1 MMTKADVTDL
11 ILQAKRDRGL
21 SWASISE
28 TIDMSEV
35 FTTSACLGMNSF
47 PVDKARALATH
58 LELPDEAAT
67 VLAEYPN
74 KTYAQLVPT
83 DPCIYRFYEIMG
95 VYGETLKQLMQEK
108 KGDGIMSAID
118 FHMSVDVVEDPKG
131 DRIEVTM
138 SGKFLPYNAWWARP
152 PRPARRAR
160 RCRRSRAR
168 TPWSRCAWPRTPGT
182 PATRCASRVSTPR
195 TPSGATAATS
205 RAAVVAS
212 SRFSRPSGRGSSTT
226 G

>member
-11 ILQAKRDRGL
+11 IMQAKRDRNL

-28 TIDMSEV
+28 AIGMSEV
-35 FTTSACLGMNSF
+35 FTTSACLGMNSLA
-47 PVDKARALATH
+47 PDKAEALARY
-58 LELPDEAAT
+58 LDLPDEAGV
-67 VLAEYPN
+67 VLAEFPN

-118 FHMSVDVVEDPKG
+118 FHMSVDVVENPKG

-138 SGKFLPYNAWWARP
+138 SGKFLPYNAW
-152 PRPARRAR
+152 
-160 RCRRSRAR
+160 
-168 TPWSRCAWPRTPGT
+168 
-182 PATRCASRVSTPR
+182 
-195 TPSGATAATS
+195 
-205 RAAVVAS
+205 
-212 SRFSRPSGRGSSTT
+212 
-226 G
+226 